1 MDITGA
7 IAIVFFFGSLF
18 GIFYVYFFTRHR
30 ERMNLID
37 KGQTAD
43 AFRRQS
49 DPLRTLKQGMVIL
62 GVGLGLVAGYLLET
76 NTNMEEPLPY
86 FIMVAIFGG
95 VAMILFYAI
104 FGRKQQG

>member
-7 IAIVFFFGSLF
+7 IAIIFFFGSLF

-43 AFRRQS
+43 AFRRQT
-49 DPLRTLKQGMVIL
+49 DPLRTLKHGMIIL
-62 GVGLGLVAGYLLET
+62 GVGIGLVAGYLLES
-76 NTNMEEPLPY
+76 NTGMQEELPY
-86 FIMVAIFGG
+86 FIMVAIWGG
-95 VAMILFYAI
+95 LAMILFYAF
-104 FGRKQQG
+104 FGRQQQG